1 MAERLPTADSL
12 CSLKVAR
19 ASKISADGN
28 FRRSLVGSLRAC
40 SSAELA
46 APKCIAAARTG
57 SSSPRS
63 IRSQRES
70 AVGRRTTRRGPVPVG
85 PKTAPHASAATIR
98 SSVPTW
104 SHRGMS
110 AGTEKI
116 ARVSVL
122 VLAEPLEAR
131 DSSPSRG
138 KWGPAALASTR
149 GPCGAG
155 GRAFRGLTRS
165 ATEWSAARR
174 KPIRAAAMPL
184 GATISADVKA
194 RRLPTSQRR
203 KLPSGNFRSARDFE
217 GAERVNPRKA
227 RLPTQSVPV
236 C

>member
-1 MAERLPTADSL
+1 M
-12 CSLKVAR
+12 
-19 ASKISADGN
+19 
-28 FRRSLVGSLRAC
+28 
-40 SSAELA
+40 
-46 APKCIAAARTG
+46 
-57 SSSPRS
+57 
-63 IRSQRES
+63 
-70 AVGRRTTRRGPVPVG
+70 GRRTTRRGPVPVG

-98 SSVPTW
+98 SFVPL
-104 SHRGMS
+104 RR
-110 AGTEKI
+110 AI
-116 ARVSVL
+116 AACPLEWNRSQDSGVL

-131 DSSPSRG
+131 DSSPSSG

-174 KPIRAAAMPL
+174 KPVRAAAMHL
-184 GATISADVKA
+184 SAAISADVKA
-194 RRLPTSQRR
+194 RRLPTSGRR

-227 RLPTQSVPV
+227 RLRPRSVPV